1 MTSNESPIEG
11 NSDSSSD
18 NTSDT
23 DIFSA
28 SAVEQ
33 LRAKVYPDD
42 WSFIPVAGKAT
53 YVKSWAQRRMTFD
66 ELMQEYDKDH
76 RYRGLGVITGEASG
90 GLIALDIDGL
100 TAAARLKAAIGEEN
114 YEKRGRETTM
124 AWTSGKRGRRQILWK
139 VPAALVPQLRDFNT
153 LILRE
158 TGDWEPG
165 TGDKNRVKRV
175 DDQPAYE
182 EVVLRFN
189 RCQSVLPGSP
199 RPGSNYRRYRW
210 LSYNEGRPA
219 DAPRWLIELLLP
231 HCKPVTWLNSDDQK
245 QLNETH
251 GDTAVPPP
259 QIRGWFF
266 KEEVQALLR
275 PKLRDLIYKHPV
287 FDEYGWLDKEGGE
300 AHWMSGCP
308 WHKSESG
315 TAFQVNKNS
324 GVWYCHACAVGG
336 DVLKFVHAAKTND
349 PYAENPTGPTLE
361 GYVAEIAGKLGFT
374 YPDDVLPTQRVAN
387 KVPTAQDLEGLYKEC
402 RKIDKATPNKEQARL
417 LMWAHAQVSGFYL
430 FKNGREIYDSYK
442 RFYIGELTADIKVQT
457 PEQLGAITETDY
469 IIPDFLRCP
478 SSVMFHARGGLG
490 KTKLALALA
499 RKVGH
504 GEPTRIRGADFAPT
518 TTGKVL
524 LLGNDMTPSGYV
536 AYLKQQGIDIQG
548 RDSHWMKAV
557 WNWDVEQELE
567 LIDLLNELQPK
578 LVIIDS
584 LSSAS
589 NNAAHSENDKEYART
604 VYDMARFNGV
614 QFPPTCFL
622 WIHHNKKDGTT
633 FRGTDVLRNAVD
645 DTWELKELETEE
657 QEAFPAGSKIL
668 QIGKSRGMRD
678 GARFLVS
685 ENFEELLTFS
695 DLTPLEERRQGTGD
709 VTGPSLV
716 LSLLKA
722 ASEPMTA
729 TEIKLGI
736 DARVQGSGSGDGP
749 VSRRTVQRWIK
760 KWIEAKLIAEAGWR
774 EAERAGRKEPQYRW
788 AGCDVASQTESQTIS
803 FLAQVFGGGGEG
815 RPPESGNPLER
826 DCVVNS
832 VSAASASSESLP
844 AQGVSET
851 NNWRHGSSIP
861 DGSEGSVVNY
871 SEGESPS
878 HGLGVGTGGLSAGLP
893 KSSTSFGES
902 GITAIP
908 EKALELATSASELT
922 TQGGETT
929 SLEGENGIELIPNSQ
944 KLVDDFDGCRQ
955 LSEGEI
961 PENPSAA
968 RGLAERELTTQ
979 TGLSPSTRAR
989 ARAGARDEQEQEP
1002 EELDIEAILALE
1014 PCADEENVAAFSGL
1028 EPEAC
1033 RPTPFP
1039 HREGLGMVA

>member
-1 MTSNESPIEG
+1 MLFVHFTGARASIQRMV
-11 NSDSSSD
+11 SSQHENDNTPEQSGADD
-18 NTSDT
+18 NTSET
-23 DIFSA
+23 EILSA
-28 SAVEQ
+28 PAVEQ
-33 LRAKVYPDD
+33 LKAGVYPDD
-42 WSFIPVAGKAT
+42 WSFLPVAGKAT
-53 YVKSWAQRRMTFD
+53 YVRSWAQRRMTFD
-66 ELMQEYDKDH
+66 ELMQEYDKDS

-165 TGDKNRVKRV
+165 TGDKNRIKRV

-287 FDEYGWLDKEGGE
+287 FDEYGWIDKEGGE

-657 QEAFPAGSKIL
+657 QGDFPAGSKIL

-695 DLTPLEERRQGTGD
+695 DLTPLEERRLGTGD

-716 LSLLKA
+716 LSLLKE

-729 TEIKLGI
+729 DEIKYGI
-736 DARVQGSGSGDGP
+736 DTRVQGSGSGDGP
-749 VSRRTVQRWIK
+749 VGRRTVQRWIK
-760 KWIEAKLIAEAGWR
+760 KWVAAKLIAEAGWR
-774 EAERAGRKEPQYRW
+774 PSETSRPVPMYRW
-788 AGCDVASQTESQTIS
+788 AGCDVKSQAESQTIS

-826 DCVVNS
+826 DCVAKSQNPT
-832 VSAASASSESLP
+832 SESSGSVP
-844 AQGVSET
+844 AQGVSAEGDLAT
-851 NNWRHGSSIP
+851 QGST
-861 DGSEGSVVNY
+861 SEGCVAKSRGV
-871 SEGESPS
+871 ESQS
-878 HGLGVGTGGLSAGLP
+878 HCLGVGTVGLSPGLP

-908 EKALELATSASELT
+908 EKAQDLATSAQNLA

-929 SLEGENGIELIPNSQ
+929 SLGGENGIALIPNSQ
-944 KLVDDFDGCRQ
+944 KLVEDFDGCRQ
-955 LSEGEI
+955 VQGSENA
-961 PENPSAA
+961 ENPSAA
-968 RGLAERELTTQ
+968 TSNGERDLATQ

-989 ARAGARDEQEQEP
+989 ACAGARDEQEQEPEP

-1014 PCADEENVAAFSGL
+1014 PCADEEN
-1028 EPEAC
+1028 
-1033 RPTPFP
+1033 
-1039 HREGLGMVA
+1039 